1 MLGCRARGVCVHVH
15 FTVGLLPLQVKF
27 DSGVSAE
34 FGNEL
39 TPTQVAGQE
48 CMHWSIDYDI
58 VHTLS
63 SL

>member
-1 MLGCRARGVCVHVH
+1 MCART
-15 FTVGLLPLQVKF
+15 FTVGLLPPQVKF

-48 CMHWSIDYDI
+48 CMHWSIGY
-58 VHTLS
+58 VHILS